1 MHSIK
6 HCYGRIVNTALS
18 NSDPKVLQSEY
29 MLTLIVPA
37 IIVERHQSGAFAT
50 NASTEAA
57 YQKATAMSS
66 GGQMGGQMGGQA
78 GNYNDAQIQASK

>member
-1 MHSIK
+1 
-6 HCYGRIVNTALS
+6 
-18 NSDPKVLQSEY
+18 

-66 GGQMGGQMGGQA
+66 GGQIGGQMGGQA